1 MEKKGKLFVI
11 SGPSG
16 AGKSTVI
23 GKMMENRHDV
33 SFSVS
38 VTTRAPRPGEQ
49 DGVDYY
55 FVTKEK
61 YEELVEQG
69 ELLEHAYFAGN
80 GYGTPRT
87 PVLEKLAA
95 GTHVILDI
103 EVQGAAQ
110 VKAAMNEAVTIFLM
124 PPSLEVLESRLRGRG
139 TETEEVILD
148 SLARARE
155 ELTFLPNYD
164 YVLVNDEL
172 ENCTD
177 DFIAILTAE
186 HMKRERMRSFT
197 DTFFEI

>member
-139 TETEEVILD
+139 TETEEKILQRLETAKKEMP
-148 SLARARE
+148 LASQ
-155 ELTFLPNYD
+155 YD
-164 YVLVNDEL
+164 YQIVSDE
-172 ENCTD
+172 
-177 DFIAILTAE
+177 AE
-186 HMKRERMRSFT
+186 RAAAELSSIM
-197 DTFFEI
+197 DL